1 MKRYEGA
8 RHPERWAGD
17 AAPAEPATR
26 EDALK
31 EALKF
36 WKKVENGERQAMAR
50 KIYGLAAGSDIA
62 GSGDTSADMRDSAR
76 ALLIALKSG
85 PAKHRATADEWA
97 DSLNDPAKSAA
108 WIKEIAEQLS
118 SA

>member
-1 MKRYEGA
+1 MKRYDGA
-8 RHPERWAGD
+8 RHPERWAAEESP
-17 AAPAEPATR
+17 AAPASR
-26 EDALK
+26 QDALK

-50 KIYGLAAGSDIA
+50 KIYGLAAGADIK
-62 GSGDTSADMRDSAR
+62 GSGETSATMRDSAR
-76 ALLIALKSG
+76 ALLIALKAG
-85 PAKHRATADEWA
+85 PAPHRQTADEWA